1 MAKFEAAI
9 GRYLWLEIQGV
20 ESLAGH
26 IPRSSLRSSDLLP
39 FYHQYPAACCGDFLL
54 SRVLRRSRAG
64 DSADLPAHRRI
75 GRQAIAAFPDRSRH
89 HQPVPRDRTRPAI
102 SRETLPPESQ
112 EWWAKEYRLTK
123 SFFID
128 FHLALKRA
136 LDCEKPVFIGSS
148 MGGHLA
154 PDLALACLDECA
166 AVIGLEA
173 VLKTGVGTDDD
184 IRAAFR
190 YFRHPR
196 VNGADRAAAA
206 MYCINGPRSPEKYK
220 REVAWSYS
228 QGAPGVFAGDL
239 NYYNIEYD
247 LRGTAHL
254 IDTTRCP
261 VYIMTGEYDPSTG
274 FKKGEELVAKTNGAV
289 WIPMPAIGHFPMT
302 EDYPTMKPFLMP
314 VLDEI
319 AARRGG

>member
-9 GRYLWLEIQGV
+9 GRYVWLEIQGV
-20 ESLAGH
+20 EYRVYFEEAGQGIALICQH
-26 IPRSSLRSSDLLP
+26 TAGSDGKQWR
-39 FYHQYPAACCGDFLL
+39 HFLTDPDIT
-54 SRVLRRSRAG
+54 SRFRVIVP
-64 DSADLPAHRRI
+64 DLPYH
-75 GRQAIAAFPDRSRH
+75 GKS
-89 HQPVPRDRTRPAI
+89 
-102 SRETLPPESQ
+102 LPPESQ
-112 EWWAKEYRLTK
+112 EWWATEYRLTK

-128 FHLALKRA
+128 FHVTLKRA
-136 LDCEKPVFIGSS
+136 LDCEYPVFIGSS

-154 PDLALACLDECA
+154 PDLALDCPDEYA

-173 VLKTGVGTDDD
+173 GLKTGVGSDED

-239 NYYNIEYD
+239 NYYNIEHD
-247 LRGTAHL
+247 LRETAHL
-254 IDTTRCP
+254 IDTARCP
-261 VYIMTGEYDPSTG
+261 VYIMSGEYDPSIG
-274 FKKGEELVAKTNGAV
+274 FKEGEELAAKIDGAV
-289 WIPMPAIGHFPMT
+289 WIPMPGIGHFPMT
-302 EDYPTMKPFLMP
+302 EDYPRMKPLLMP

-319 AARRGG
+319 AARRRG

>member
-1 MAKFEAAI
+1 MAKFEAAT
-9 GRYLWLEIQGV
+9 GRYVWLEIQGV
-20 ESLAGH
+20 EYRVYFEEAGQG
-26 IPRSSLRSSDLLP
+26 IPLICQHTAGSDGKQWR
-39 FYHQYPAACCGDFLL
+39 HFLTDPDL
-54 SRVLRRSRAG
+54 TGRFRVIVP
-64 DSADLPAHRRI
+64 DLPYH
-75 GRQAIAAFPDRSRH
+75 GKS
-89 HQPVPRDRTRPAI
+89 
-102 SRETLPPESQ
+102 LPPESQ

-136 LDCEKPVFIGSS
+136 LGCEKPVFIGSS

-154 PDLALACLDECA
+154 PDLALACPDEYA

-173 VLKTGVGTDDD
+173 GLKTGVGSDDD

-206 MYCINGPRSPEKYK
+206 MYCINGPRSPERYK

-239 NYYNIEYD
+239 NYYNIEHD
-247 LRGTAHL
+247 LRETAHL
-254 IDTTRCP
+254 IDTARCP
-261 VYIMTGEYDPSTG
+261 VYIMYGEYDPSTG
-274 FKKGEELVAKTNGAV
+274 FKEGEELVAKINGAV
-289 WIPMPAIGHFPMT
+289 WIPMPGIGHFPMT

-319 AARRGG
+319 AARRRG

>member
-9 GRYLWLEIQGV
+9 GRYVWLEIQGV
-20 ESLAGH
+20 EYRVYFEEAGQGIPLICQHTAGSDGKQWRHFLADPD
-26 IPRSSLRSSDLLP
+26 IT
-39 FYHQYPAACCGDFLL
+39 
-54 SRVLRRSRAG
+54 SRFRVIVP
-64 DSADLPAHRRI
+64 DLPYH
-75 GRQAIAAFPDRSRH
+75 GKS
-89 HQPVPRDRTRPAI
+89 
-102 SRETLPPESQ
+102 LPPESQ
-112 EWWAKEYRLTK
+112 EWWAQEYRLTK

-154 PDLALACLDECA
+154 PDLALACPDEYA

-173 VLKTGVGTDDD
+173 GLKTGAGSDDD

-239 NYYNIEYD
+239 NYYNIEHD
-247 LRGTAHL
+247 LRETAHL
-254 IDTTRCP
+254 IDAARCP
-261 VYIMTGEYDPSTG
+261 VYIMNGEYDPSTG
-274 FKKGEELVAKTNGAV
+274 FKEGEELAAKINGAV
-289 WIPMPAIGHFPMT
+289 WIPMPGIGHFPMT

-319 AARRGG
+319 AAHGRG